1 LKNTLFTFQLF
12 FAITVVFGQK
22 CDVKSSM
29 FISDSIF
36 FKIEIEDKI
45 YEVTDTLLIKYK
57 VENNSDKSIYIFNPK
72 QFYWEPKDFHSILYF
87 GGSWIF
93 QLGYECEPM
102 LIELKGFSNFEY
114 NIILYF
120 NRTDNETNINQL
132 LIENE
137 VFDRNYIFKIF
148 SLNVGFFKDT
158 HKVSVKNVGTEK
170 IVEFGSESD
179 AMKFM
184 IQLKRFVLG
193 PLVVK
198 LKKTG

>member
-1 LKNTLFTFQLF
+1 
-12 FAITVVFGQK
+12 
-22 CDVKSSM
+22 M
-29 FISDSIF
+29 FVCDSIY

-45 YEVTDTLLIKYK
+45 YEVTDTLLIKYR
-57 VENNSDKSIYIFNPK
+57 VENNSEKSIYIFNPK
-72 QFYWEPKDFHSILYF
+72 QFYWELKDFHPILYF

-93 QLGYECEPM
+93 QLGYVCEPK
-102 LIELKGFSNFEY
+102 LIELKSFSNFEY

-137 VFDRNYIFKIF
+137 VFDRDYIFKIL

-158 HKVSVKNVGTEK
+158 HKISVKNVGTDK

-184 IQLKRFVLG
+184 IKLKRFVLG